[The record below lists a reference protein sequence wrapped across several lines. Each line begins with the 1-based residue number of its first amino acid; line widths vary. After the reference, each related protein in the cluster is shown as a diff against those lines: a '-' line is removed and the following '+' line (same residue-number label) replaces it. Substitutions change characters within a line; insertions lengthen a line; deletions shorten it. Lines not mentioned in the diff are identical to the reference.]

1 MKKLKIILLFSI
13 LIYLI
18 IILKNEIYFSKYES
32 ENELIGI
39 VVKITEKENYTKIEL
54 KAKEK
59 ILCTYK
65 GNINLKLGI
74 KIKVK
79 GSLEKIKENTNFNLF
94 NYKKYM
100 LSKKIKW
107 IFKIDNYEIINSK
120 ISLKYK
126 I

>member
-39 VVKITEKENYTKIEL
+39 VTKITEKENYIKIEL
-54 KAKEK
+54 NAKEK

-65 GNINLKLGI
+65 GNINLKLGM
-74 KIKVK
+74 KIKVN

-107 IFKIDNYEIINSK
+107 IFKINNY
-120 ISLKYK
+120 
-126 I
+126 